1 MTKVENNNTSL
12 IRFILIYIAL
22 NFVSFFFMYFDE
34 HKAVIF
40 SFMFIEHIALLYFL
54 VRYSFQK
61 SEEDIINKEIRNLS
75 LTNSTIE
82 RVDAGARLE
91 KNLVIQSF
99 NKFIGV
105 LFLRFRLLKLEIK
118 RLSLL
123 YKDFSKLLDL
133 MENEV
138 NESKNENFKINS
150 QLELFKINE
159 ERINIIAN
167 QINSNAKRFIDAE
180 ISSIDTHN
188 FKESLNYLDKINNS
202 RLSVIVNT
210 EHQFNFIKDEIDK
223 TNSSL
228 DNIIQNSKIISK
240 QLDLME
246 EFYIDFDKV
255 VEDMHLL
262 SANIAI
268 ESAKIGINSFTM
280 ISEKA
285 RNQVNYLNQIK
296 DGFHSTLYTLRLAN
310 KENYGFNNILLNKIS
325 NVSEKINSSND
336 SLLKFKD
343 IYREEKNVL
352 DNINIM
358 HVNWLEKQFK
368 ITNFLKSIYADTD
381 FFKISIEDLK
391 KVENEVIKLN
401 KKVLNN
407 INKKHDL
414 IFKMKDL
421 SSELNSEWLIL
432 NNVMQMLNYTDKNE
446 DKEYFRQEQRIETPY
461 KIYVYNKANN
471 IKLGFIGDYS
481 FKGLSFVTSIVFLMN
496 QEIDCYLQIPAMS
509 DNMKDETVSVKIKI
523 ISINYYYDML
533 DSDGNVLFRYGCE
546 VYYLNQEGEMIMYRI
561 ING

>member
-210 EHQFNFIKDEIDK
+210 EHHFNFIKDEIDK